1 MDQVDKVNHRL
12 YLIGLQM
19 PDKMPP
25 DINRQLT
32 RFIDQLFHIIFSEVP
47 LPHLIQQEDIGDRFG
62 FGNRNELNT
71 RSQAVQYA
79 PISVECYSHVKIAQ
93 REDTYTSGTRGDMC

>member
-1 MDQVDKVNHRL
+1 MDQVDKGDQRF

-25 DINRQLT
+25 DIGRQLPLL
-32 RFIDQLFHIIFSEVP
+32 FDQFLDIIFPKIP
-47 LPHLIQQEDIGDRFG
+47 LAHRIQLQDIGRRLG

-71 RSQAVQYA
+71 RS
-79 PISVECYSHVKIAQ
+79 
-93 REDTYTSGTRGDMC
+93 